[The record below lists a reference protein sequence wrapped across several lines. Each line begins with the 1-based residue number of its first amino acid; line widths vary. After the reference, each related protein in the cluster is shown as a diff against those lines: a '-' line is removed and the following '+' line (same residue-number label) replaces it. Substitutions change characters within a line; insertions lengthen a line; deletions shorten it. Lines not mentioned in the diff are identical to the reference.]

1 VNFLDLLLV
10 LAGVSAAVAGYRLGL
25 LARALSWAGMALGLV
40 LAARL
45 LPTFVALVDRAD
57 PGRRLFV
64 AVAVLLGGAFV
75 GQALG
80 LLVGGRARHAL
91 PQVSRPLDRTGGAV
105 AGLLSVLV
113 ALWLLLP
120 ALAALP
126 GTVALQART
135 SWITQALDDAAPD
148 PPDTLRALRRL
159 VGDNRFPEVFS
170 SLRPAPDL
178 GPPPA
183 DSGMSE
189 AVAALT
195 AASTVRVE
203 GIACSRFQEG
213 SGFVAAPGLVVTNAH
228 VVAGVDET
236 QLIRRDGTSVP
247 ARVVLF
253 DSRRDLALLEA
264 PDLGLAPL
272 PLAAD
277 PAVGARGA
285 VFGYPAGGDLQLSPF
300 ELRDELEAVG
310 RDLYD
315 RAETRRSVLILA
327 SGLAPGDSGGAVVA
341 AGGGVVGV
349 AFAIAPDQP
358 GTAYALAVDEVR
370 AVLGEPRGA
379 VDTGECLG

>member
-1 VNFLDLLLV
+1 MNFLDLVLV
-10 LAGVSAAVAGYRLGL
+10 VAGVSAGVAGYRLGL

-45 LPTFVALVDRAD
+45 LPSLVARIDSAD
-57 PGRRLFV
+57 PGRRLLV
-64 AVAVLLGGAFV
+64 AVAILLGGAFV

-80 LLVGGRARHAL
+80 LVLGGRARHAL
-91 PQVSRPLDRTGGAV
+91 PHESRPADQAGGAV
-105 AGLLSVLV
+105 AGVLSVLV

-126 GTVALQART
+126 GTVARQART
-135 SWITQALDDAAPD
+135 SWIAQALDSAAPD
-148 PPDTLRALRRL
+148 PPDTLQALRGL
-159 VGDNRFPEVFS
+159 VGDSRFPEVFS

-183 DSGMSE
+183 DSGMSA
-189 AVAALT
+189 AVAVAT

-213 SGFVAAPGLVVTNAH
+213 SGFVVAPGIVVTNAH
-228 VVAGVDET
+228 VVAGVDEL
-236 QLIRRDGTSVP
+236 QLVRRDGTNVA

-253 DSRRDLALLEA
+253 DSRRDLALLDA
-264 PDLGLAPL
+264 PDVGLTPLALAP
-272 PLAAD
+272 D
-277 PAVGARGA
+277 SVVGTRGA
-285 VFGYPAGGDLQLSPF
+285 VFGYPAGGDLELSPF
-300 ELRDELEAVG
+300 EVREEIDAVG

-327 SGLAPGDSGGAVVA
+327 SSLAPGDSGGAVVET
-341 AGGGVVGV
+341 GGSVVGV

-358 GTAYALAVDEVR
+358 GTAYALAVEELR
-370 AVLGEPRGA
+370 AALSEPRGPA
-379 VDTGECLG
+379 DTGSCLR